1 MKQSHTDHKVNTHND
16 HVHKMEQFE
25 KLYKKLKYLF
35 IGTFIIMASI
45 SIILLAA
52 SVIYFD
58 HITKEASH
66 MTDHELK
73 TQLLDFPGSE
83 ALDFKN
89 DSVLAAYNNT
99 TNTLIVGPAHV
110 NENVIKALTS
120 SEDSL
125 YFKHNGILPKAL
137 LRAVGQDIFNTEISS
152 GGSTITQQL
161 VKNQILSNQKT
172 YNRKANELVLAMRTE
187 QLLSKQEIL
196 YTYLNIVPF
205 GRDSHGANITGIA
218 SASFSLFGKSSNNL
232 TVAESAYIVGLLQSP
247 YLYTPYQE
255 NGQLKSNDELQIG
268 LDRQHYV
275 LKRMLVED
283 KISKATF
290 NKAEQENLKQKLQS
304 SE

>member
-1 MKQSHTDHKVNTHND
+1 MKQSHSDHKESIQHNP
-16 HVHKMEQFE
+16 VHKYEQFE
-25 KLYKKLKYLF
+25 QLYKKIKYLF
-35 IGTFIIMASI
+35 IGTFIIITSI
-45 SIILLAA
+45 VIILLAA

-58 HITKEASH
+58 HITKEASY

-83 ALDFKN
+83 LLDFQH
-89 DSVLAAYNNT
+89 DSVLTAYNNT
-99 TNTLIVGPAHV
+99 TNTLIVGPTNV
-110 NENVIKALTS
+110 NNNVINALTS

-125 YFKHNGILPKAL
+125 YFKHNGILPKAV

-161 VKNQILSNQKT
+161 VKNQILSNHKT
-172 YNRKANELVLAMRTE
+172 YNRKANELVLAMRAE
-187 QLLSKQEIL
+187 QLLSKDEIL

-218 SASFSLFGKSSNNL
+218 SASFSLFGKSANNL
-232 TVAESAYIVGLLQSP
+232 TVAEAAYIVGLLQSP

-255 NGQLKSNDELQIG
+255 DGQLKSNKDLQIG

-283 KISKATF
+283 KISKSTF
-290 NKAEQENLKQKLQS
+290 KKAEQEDLKQKLQS
-304 SE
+304 S